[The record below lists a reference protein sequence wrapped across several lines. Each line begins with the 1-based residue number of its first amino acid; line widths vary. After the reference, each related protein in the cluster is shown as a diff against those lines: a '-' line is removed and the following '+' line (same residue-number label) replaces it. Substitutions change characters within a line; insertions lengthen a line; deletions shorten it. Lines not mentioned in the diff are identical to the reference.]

1 MVGMG
6 MTVRG
11 LLGVV
16 RSELSHGHL
25 CSPNFTHRVRVRWSR
40 RRMRGVIVHVE
51 WLGLRAM
58 HPQRLHELGL
68 SRVHGILPSR
78 YLGRREIHI

>member
-1 MVGMG
+1 
-6 MTVRG
+6 
-11 LLGVV
+11 
-16 RSELSHGHL
+16 
-25 CSPNFTHRVRVRWSR
+25 
-40 RRMRGVIVHVE
+40 MRGVIVHVE